1 MYGALSYYLE
11 GVSVGRGMKLED
23 IPVQAI
29 EALERRSHRLGL
41 CPIWPE
47 GLKAF
52 MLGSCGR
59 RAARHLPCAI
69 AYSERR
75 AMACVT
81 CCVRVERELRQYLSF
96 VLAKQVL
103 LY

>member
-75 AMACVT
+75 AMACVG
-81 CCVRVERELRQYLSF
+81 VERERELRQYLSF